1 MSTATLHGSALHGS
15 TLHGTALYGTALH
28 RTAPYGQARDRDA
41 RQTAP
46 RLRLT
51 RRGRRV
57 LVFLVAFPL
66 VAAAM
71 AFALNGGIAIAT
83 DTAGGQLQYVT
94 VSAGESLWQVAET
107 VAPSADPR
115 DVVSE
120 IVHLNQLSSADVQA
134 GERLAIPARYSR

>member
-1 MSTATLHGSALHGS
+1 MSTAAVNLKSANVTIAFGEGPRAS
-15 TLHGTALYGTALH
+15 Q
-28 RTAPYGQARDRDA
+28 AP
-41 RQTAP
+41 AP

-57 LVFLVAFPL
+57 LVFLVALPL

-71 AFALNGGIAIAT
+71 AFALNGGIAAAT
-83 DTAGGQLQYVT
+83 GTAGGQLQYVT
-94 VSAGESLWQVAET
+94 VGAGESLWQLAET

-120 IVHLNQLSSADVQA
+120 IVHLNQLSGADVQA
-134 GERLAIPARYSR
+134 GERLAIPAQYSQ